1 MRGGEEGVESNDED
15 EKGGTRA
22 GDRGGEIEKNYRL
35 QYKQLLHAQKKKK
48 KEKNP
53 YVILA
58 LLRWPEAKPI
68 ISLRHACTEY
78 LVLISMHT
86 HTTQDL
92 FYKEWKVKRRGG

>member
-48 KEKNP
+48 KREKSLCNISFIK
-53 YVILA
+53 VAWSQTHNL
-58 LLRWPEAKPI
+58 PEACLYRV
-68 ISLRHACTEY
+68 SC
-78 LVLISMHT
+78 VN
-86 HTTQDL
+86 
-92 FYKEWKVKRRGG
+92 